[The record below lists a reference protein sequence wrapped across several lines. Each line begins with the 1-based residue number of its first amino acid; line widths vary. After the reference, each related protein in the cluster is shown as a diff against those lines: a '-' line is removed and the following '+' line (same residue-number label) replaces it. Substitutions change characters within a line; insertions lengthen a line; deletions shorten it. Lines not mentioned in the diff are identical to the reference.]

1 MANADKVE
9 LENPLASLKSPV
21 WEHFGFAVTYKD
33 DGQRQVDRTKAVCR
47 HCSTKIGYAAGNTS
61 NLHTHLKR
69 HHPNVNITGTKRKMT
84 EVQTQLPLAF
94 KPPPLAKSSD
104 RAKAITNAK
113 YPYVAMLAKRYLAVS
128 ATSVPS
134 ERVFSTAG
142 DIVSASRS
150 ALSASNVD
158 KFIFLEK
165 NMKIQ

>member
-1 MANADKVE
+1 
-9 LENPLASLKSPV
+9 
-21 WEHFGFAVTYKD
+21 
-33 DGQRQVDRTKAVCR
+33 
-47 HCSTKIGYAAGNTS
+47 
-61 NLHTHLKR
+61 
-69 HHPNVNITGTKRKMT
+69 MT

-94 KPPPLAKSSD
+94 KPPTLAKSSD

-158 KFIFLEK
+158 KFIFL
-165 NMKIQ
+165 